1 MCRVNMDMSN
11 RVSSFEKFGLLD
23 PTNFEASILRVA
35 QILQNIGWATDI
47 YPYYMDLEGKLTV
60 P

>member
-1 MCRVNMDMSN
+1 MDMSN